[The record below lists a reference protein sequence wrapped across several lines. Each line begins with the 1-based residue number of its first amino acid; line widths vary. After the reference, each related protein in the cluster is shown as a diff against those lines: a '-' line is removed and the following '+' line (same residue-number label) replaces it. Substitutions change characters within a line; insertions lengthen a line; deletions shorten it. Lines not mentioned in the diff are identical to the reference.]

1 MADLRRLCLPLCQGD
16 RQTAARGAF
25 VLCKY
30 HIHTLHSES
39 RLAICHTCSVGLSSS
54 VSITDGDGAGT
65 MCSAP
70 ILHTQA
76 CGDLIHFIHSSMRRS
91 HPSYT
96 QECGDLTLLH
106 TRARKDLRTEFLS
119 LACLLASY
127 HNNNRTTPYFKSI
140 LSLLFYCCPHAE
152 KGQGIISRTRLT
164 IPRQW
169 DIQTAPSLSCSK
181 LSQELNP

>member
-1 MADLRRLCLPLCQGD
+1 MSPTLSGRQADSCS
-16 RQTAARGAF
+16 GAF

-54 VSITDGDGAGT
+54 VSITDGDGASA

-70 ILHTQA
+70 FLHTRA
-76 CGDLIHFIHSSMRRS
+76 CGDLRR
-91 HPSYT
+91 
-96 QECGDLTLLH
+96 
-106 TRARKDLRTEFLS
+106 EFLS

-127 HNNNRTTPYFKSI
+127 HNNNNKTTPYFKAI
-140 LSLLFYCCPHAE
+140 FFLLFYCCPHAE

-169 DIQTAPSLSCSK
+169 DIQTSPSLSCSK
-181 LSQELNP
+181 LFQEFNP